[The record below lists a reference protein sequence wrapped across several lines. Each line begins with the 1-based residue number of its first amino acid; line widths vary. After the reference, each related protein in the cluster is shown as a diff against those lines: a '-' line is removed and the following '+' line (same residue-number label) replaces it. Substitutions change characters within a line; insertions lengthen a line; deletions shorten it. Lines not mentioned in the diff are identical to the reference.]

1 MQSQQESTT
10 AGGVIIEVST
20 TFFPTAILPGTNER
34 PNMILFSSDAVFF
47 YCHRSTLSSKSYNSF
62 GNLISSS
69 SPGSP
74 TSNTDSNGSEF
85 GSLPASLPT
94 HALPEPAVVLN
105 VMLHVIYN
113 LPVRRFAPS
122 LHIIED
128 ALRILERYG
137 IPAPDESADIWF
149 LLLRHAEIQPI
160 RAYAIAA
167 GYAKEA
173 VCVRISPYTL
183 RVSLTQVSDAEALT
197 MGSIYLRRL
206 FFLHLGR
213 AQACKRV
220 IDKPPK
226 AHPPMALC
234 LPEDAS
240 RVARAWD
247 LAVANILVHPSLHN
261 ISPEELRESFSS
273 VVRGRMCS
281 ECFDSVRVRVN
292 EVVADWEGIKK
303 TI

>member
-1 MQSQQESTT
+1 M
-10 AGGVIIEVST
+10 
-20 TFFPTAILPGTNER
+20 
-34 PNMILFSSDAVFF
+34 
-47 YCHRSTLSSKSYNSF
+47 CSKSYNSF

-197 MGSIYLRRL
+197 M
-206 FFLHLGR
+206 
-213 AQACKRV
+213 ACKRV